1 MVCIDG
7 AHVPGQLDL
16 NIASLNPDFFVG
28 NLHKWCYAMRGCALI
43 YVAKEHQENCHPI
56 ATSHNYKCDF
66 QERFFDQGTDDITNY
81 LIVPEA
87 LEYYHSIG
95 GRDPN
100 SVPVDS
106 IVKHRR
112 TVRGSLISG
121 REALVDHANNMLEP
135 LRRVSR
141 IMLTHWLIAQAIFG
155 NLLRKRLCDEL
166 GCEMYPVPNDME
178 APFMRIVRLEQ
189 FKIFS
194 IKRAIEAGGIVCL
207 RWSVNT

>member
-16 NIASLNPDFFVG
+16 NISSLNPDFFVG

-66 QERFFDQGTDDITNY
+66 QDRFFDQGTDDITNY

-95 GRDPN
+95 GQDPN
-100 SVPVDS
+100 SYL
-106 IVKHRR
+106 
-112 TVRGSLISG
+112 GSTDG
-121 REALVDHANNMLEP
+121 QT
-135 LRRVSR
+135 
-141 IMLTHWLIAQAIFG
+141 LT
-155 NLLRKRLCDEL
+155 D
-166 GCEMYPVPNDME
+166 
-178 APFMRIVRLEQ
+178 
-189 FKIFS
+189 
-194 IKRAIEAGGIVCL
+194 CL
-207 RWSVNT
+207 RIPDFRTKSFGRPCK